1 MQLIRQI
8 QLCLNATIKCIS
20 TNHNVQKKGVSSKSK
35 TENTS
40 IWLKQF
46 VGNDMCEVKMEWKIN
61 SIHTQK
67 ALLNCSAHV

>member
-8 QLCLNATIKCIS
+8 QLCLNASIKCIN
-20 TNHNVQKKGVSSKSK
+20 TNHNAQKVVSSKSK

-40 IWLKQF
+40 IWPKQF
-46 VGNDMCEVKMEWKIN
+46 VSNDMCEVKMEWKIN
-61 SIHTQK
+61 CIHTQK